1 MSSFAHTRKGRALAE
16 KLNKEYHRRL
26 EEEYLKKCIDG
37 NNPLYADWPT
47 EKIQMYNREIKR
59 LIENRLRDE
68 LFG

>member
-1 MSSFAHTRKGRALAE
+1 MSSFTHNKKGRILAE

-26 EEEYLKKCIDG
+26 EEEYLKKCIDS
-37 NNPLYADWPT
+37 NSPLYADWPI
-47 EKIQMYNREIKR
+47 EKVQLYNREIKR